1 MARRLLGARLVR
13 VLDDGTRLAGII
25 VEAEAY
31 LGVQDRASHAWN
43 GRRTARNEAM
53 YGPPGTAYVYF
64 TYGMHHCFNVVCG
77 REGEPA
83 AVLIRALEPVEGL
96 GKMRELR
103 APSLK
108 CAADDVAG
116 AQLCS
121 GPGKLCRALAI
132 DRQLTG
138 ADLTRDRR
146 VFVERTIAR
155 PLDDEQAGNS
165 PRIGIGFAGEWAREP
180 LRWFVRGN
188 PHVSRLSRKARSR
201 ANGGAGPGR

>member
-1 MARRLLGARLVR
+1 MARGLLGARLVR

-31 LGVQDRASHAWN
+31 LGVHDRASHAWN
-43 GRRTARNEAM
+43 GRRTPRNEAM
-53 YGPPGTAYVYF
+53 YGRPGTAYVYF

-83 AVLIRALEPVEGL
+83 AVLVRALEPVEGL
-96 GKMRELR
+96 EKMRELR
-103 APSLK
+103 APGLK
-108 CAADDVAG
+108 RAPDDVDE

-146 VFVERTIAR
+146 VFVERPKTRA
-155 PLDDEQAGNS
+155 LDDEQVGNS
-165 PRIGIGFAGEWAREP
+165 PRIGIGFAGAWAREP

-188 PHVSRLSRKARSR
+188 PHVSRCSREARSR
-201 ANGGAGPGR
+201 ATGGTGPGS